1 MTSAPGA
8 HRKRCLCTVFSRLIF
23 RGKPSQPPLYSSVAV
38 RQKVLCSQPGC
49 HSSCSVRSNPFGKSS
64 TCIFLSAL
72 SEETQTYKL
81 PSTISDVAKSHPTR
95 EEKTICI
102 LNNHFPD
109 VLSCICQGDFVLF
122 PASLFSMAFAVFF
135 CIIC

>member
-8 HRKRCLCTVFSRLIF
+8 HKKRCLCTVFTRLIF
-23 RGKPSQPPLYSSVAV
+23 RGKPSQSPLYFSVAV

-64 TCIFLSAL
+64 TCIFFSAL
-72 SEETQTYKL
+72 SKETQKHKL
-81 PSTISDVAKSHPTR
+81 PSTISGVAESHPTSK
-95 EEKTICI
+95 EKIICI

-109 VLSCICQGDFVLF
+109 VLSFTCQGDFLLF
-122 PASLFSMAFAVFF
+122 PASLFSMVFAVFF